1 MLRSRTLPIDC
12 LSEHTC
18 ICLWFGTSCTH
29 RCDLRRSPDTYAF
42 WRKEMNSS
50 VLEVGLLWAVALTSG
65 SLRGLQSNM
74 NSKAPLNLLSSSRFL
89 ASPPSGHPCFIPFL
103 LGTRVTFSNDGWAN
117 ACSLIYP
124 RSISKCFYM

>member
-1 MLRSRTLPIDC
+1 LLRSHTLPIDC

-50 VLEVGLLWAVALTSG
+50 VLEVGLLWAVALTIY
-65 SLRGLQSNM
+65 M
-74 NSKAPLNLLSSSRFL
+74 CVWLLIHT
-89 ASPPSGHPCFIPFL
+89 PS
-103 LGTRVTFSNDGWAN
+103 
-117 ACSLIYP
+117 IYP
-124 RSISKCFYM
+124 YIYIHIHIEFRDYIPNISP